1 VAEIPA
7 AAAEVLDYWFGVS
20 PDLSQRRHLWF
31 DKDPEVDAEIR
42 SRFEGLHE
50 AACHGRHDDWLAS
63 PEAALALVVVLDQF
77 PRNMYRDTALA
88 FAADAK
94 ALACAR
100 AALARGHDRRLLP
113 VQRLFLYLPFE
124 HSEDLAEQR
133 RSVQLFAALDEEAGM
148 ADAFDY
154 ALRHYCVI
162 QRFGRFP
169 HRNASLGRASTTEE
183 GAFLEQPGSR
193 F

>member
-7 AAAEVLDYWFGVS
+7 AAAEVLDYWFGAE
-20 PDLSQRRHLWF
+20 PDLAGRRHLWF
-31 DKDPEVDAEIR
+31 GKDPEVDAEIR
-42 SRFEGLHE
+42 RRFDNLHRSALAGE
-50 AACHGRHDDWLAS
+50 LDAWLAAAES
-63 PEAALALVVVLDQF
+63 ALALVVVLDQF
-77 PRNMYRDTALA
+77 PRNMYRDTARA

-94 ALACAR
+94 ALDYAR
-100 AALARGHDRRLLP
+100 QALDLGHDRQLLP

-124 HSEDLAEQR
+124 HSEDLDEQR
-133 RSVQLFAALDEEAGM
+133 RSVKLFAALDEEAGM

-169 HRNASLGRASTTEE
+169 HRNASLGRDSTPEE
-183 GAFLEQPGSR
+183 LAFLQQPGSR